1 MLLDGQ
7 RVMSSVKAVDKNDFR
22 AKVIES
28 YNPDIV
34 SLVTWLRG
42 MRRWNLMGLDDLI
55 GTELS

>member
-1 MLLDGQ
+1 M
-7 RVMSSVKAVDKNDFR
+7 MSSVKAVNRNDFR
-22 AKVIES
+22 AKVIDS

-42 MRRWNLMGLDDLI
+42 MRRWNLMGLDGLI